1 MFVACHDD
9 VCTMVKDL
17 NLILGY
23 DEMRHHD
30 QHVGKGAVV
39 DAGVTVVFSHDLDH
53 PPA

>member
-1 MFVACHDD
+1 MFVACHDG
-9 VCTMVKDL
+9 VGTMVKDL

-30 QHVGKGAVV
+30 QHVGRGAVV
-39 DAGVTVVFSHDLDH
+39 EAVVRIVFSHDLDH